1 MSDSEITM
9 NKRSA
14 VFLGFDHS
22 GRAPVRI
29 KSPPFSP
36 WGRGIGFDKVA
47 AGWEKRYESCGLWA
61 LPERK
66 ACGVGVA
73 LNPPLSRTPVDCIG
87 RQA

>member
-1 MSDSEITM
+1 M

-14 VFLGFDHS
+14 VFLGCDHS
-22 GRAPVRI
+22 GRAHVRNL
-29 KSPPFSP
+29 SPPFSP
-36 WGRGIGFDKVA
+36 LGAGGDMAARIA